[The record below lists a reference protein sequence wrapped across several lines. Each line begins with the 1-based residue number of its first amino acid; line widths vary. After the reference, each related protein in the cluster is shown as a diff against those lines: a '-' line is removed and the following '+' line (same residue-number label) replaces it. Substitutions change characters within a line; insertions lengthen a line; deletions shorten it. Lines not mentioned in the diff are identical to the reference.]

1 MHASALALVEETI
14 DRAATENNDVIV
26 LCRLMNMKARIMVRS
41 GIALKAFSLV
51 VRSAQMAYRALA
63 LPALWEAVGLLGC
76 VLNALGEFEA
86 TVELCQAIVPRVL
99 ECGHCEMAAGVLG
112 VLVDAEMGS
121 AGREMIGEGGNR
133 IRGKE
138 WVNKALDHLEEM
150 RRQWGF
156 AEDVRGQLDAL
167 WKKAR
172 LMKWLGDA
180 VLANDAASQYLE
192 VKGKFEEMRI

>member
-1 MHASALALVEETI
+1 
-14 DRAATENNDVIV
+14 
-26 LCRLMNMKARIMVRS
+26 
-41 GIALKAFSLV
+41 
-51 VRSAQMAYRALA
+51 
-63 LPALWEAVGLLGC
+63 
-76 VLNALGEFEA
+76 
-86 TVELCQAIVPRVL
+86 VELCQAIVPRVL
-99 ECGHCEMAAGVLG
+99 ECGDCEMAAGVLG

-121 AGREMIGEGGNR
+121 AGREMSGEGGNR